1 MSIPQMENQLSMICR
16 KQTIIVRIN
25 PFVNLFNKEKAN
37 GKVNLSINK
46 MKTWFSQGRLRSF
59 SGSDLGNTTVPC
71 TSLAESLDTF
81 GHQFLRQQSRV
92 LK

>member
-1 MSIPQMENQLSMICR
+1 MENQLSMICH

-59 SGSDLGNTTVPC
+59 C
-71 TSLAESLDTF
+71 WI
-81 GHQFLRQQSRV
+81 
-92 LK
+92 